1 MGGGDSECDSAT
13 DCDDS
18 SDCTAD
24 RCDSGSCVH
33 DLDEGLCS
41 DADNTCLSEILTIE
55 PYQGCAPGQSTD
67 AADICTDTTCTGGDT
82 MGCDVNMTFGAPT
95 AETSVNGDTRT
106 TIYTIPM
113 TDISMSGNLDG
124 AAFNCE
130 VTLAMTP
137 DMTAKTTVTITS
149 EVAAACGTAEEI
161 LSVETEFDR
170 TNIVLGVIPDTVDDA
185 ALCELAK
192 TYVQTNLGS
201 QIDAVLSGMAT
212 AAVGEL
218 ETLIGADCGACEFS
232 ECEGLSCDPT
242 TFAD

>member
-41 DADNTCLSEILTIE
+41 DAVNTCLSEILTIE

-106 TIYTIPM
+106 TIYNQNWSEQHHGLKIIARKDSARGRGRG
-113 TDISMSGNLDG
+113 TDAVSGNGNGDG
-124 AAFNCE
+124 G
-130 VTLAMTP
+130 VSP
-137 DMTAKTTVTITS
+137 DS
-149 EVAAACGTAEEI
+149 LSAEDSVRFEI
-161 LSVETEFDR
+161 KVP
-170 TNIVLGVIPDTVDDA
+170 TNA
-185 ALCELAK
+185 ELAE
-192 TYVQTNLGS
+192 NLKGKLLLVHGDMDNNVHPGNT
-201 QIDAVLSGMAT
+201 IRLVNALTARTPFGRACARSGERTSARTSTPSRASRRAMA
-212 AAVGEL
+212 L
-218 ETLIGADCGACEFS
+218 
-232 ECEGLSCDPT
+232 PT
-242 TFAD
+242 